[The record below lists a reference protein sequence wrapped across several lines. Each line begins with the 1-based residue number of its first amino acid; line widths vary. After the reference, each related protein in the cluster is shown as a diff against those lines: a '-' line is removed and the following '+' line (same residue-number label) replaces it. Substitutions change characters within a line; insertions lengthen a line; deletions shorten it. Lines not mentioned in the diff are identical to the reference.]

1 MNFSWGKKKKKWRRE
16 QRRRFNQS
24 KFPISQCHSAIHR
37 AGPHVQRENL
47 SAPPPSERLFCL
59 LALIYISHCS
69 WRGRAVAGK
78 YLTLTARRFTF
89 PKKKRKK
96 KKRSQL
102 SAADGFNFNGKKKK
116 KRLLLPPKNNR
127 QTLFCSALLS
137 SLKCLIHV
145 YTY

>member
-1 MNFSWGKKKKKWRRE
+1 MNFSWGKKVE
-16 QRRRFNQS
+16 EGAAEEIQS
-24 KFPISQCHSAIHR
+24 IKIPNFSVSQCDSVSGAACSKR
-37 AGPHVQRENL
+37 KSLRSL
-47 SAPPPSERLFCL
+47 PSECLFCL
-59 LALIYISHCS
+59 HALIYISHCS

-89 PKKKRKK
+89 PKKKKRKEK

-102 SAADGFNFNGKKKK
+102 SAADGFDFNGKKKK
-116 KRLLLPPKNNR
+116 KKAVAPPKNNR